1 MKVVFL
7 DRDGV
12 INQFPG
18 HGAYV
23 TRVKDLRFIRGSKK
37 AIALLTQ
44 AGYKIFV
51 ISNQAGVGRG
61 IFTQKKLDQIDARLK
76 QQVRLSGGCLTR
88 TLYCTHHPDAKCGCR
103 KPGID
108 NVRKAAGSIGKKITD
123 LKGCFF
129 IGDAGIDMKT
139 GKAANLK
146 TVLVLSGKSTHAQV
160 MQEGGKPD
168 YVVANLRDAV
178 KIVLNEDPSH
188 TRHSR
193 SRA

>member
-18 HGAYV
+18 HGSYV
-23 TRVKDLRFIRGSKK
+23 TRVRDLRFIRGSKQAIK
-37 AIALLTQ
+37 ALTQ

-61 IFTQKKLDQIDARLK
+61 VFTQKKLDQIDARLK
-76 QQVRLSGGCLTR
+76 REVFSSGGRITQ
-88 TLYCTHHPDAKCGCR
+88 TFYCTHHPDARCACR
-103 KPGID
+103 KPGIA
-108 NVRKAAGSIGKKITD
+108 NVKKALSTIGKNLSDTQ
-123 LKGCFF
+123 GCFF
-129 IGDAGIDMKT
+129 VGDASIDMRT
-139 GKAANLK
+139 GKAARLR
-146 TVLVLSGKSTHAQV
+146 TILVLSGKSTRAQV
-160 MQEGGKPD
+160 TKEGGIPD

-178 KIVLNEDPSH
+178 RIILDESLRH

-193 SRA
+193 SRS

>member
-18 HGAYV
+18 HGSYV
-23 TRVKDLRFIRGSKK
+23 TRVRDLRFIRGSKQAIK
-37 AIALLTQ
+37 ALTQ

-61 IFTQKKLDQIDARLK
+61 VFTQQKLNQIDARLK
-76 QQVRLSGGCLTR
+76 REVFSSGGRITQ
-88 TLYCTHHPDAKCGCR
+88 TFYCTHHPDERCSCR
-103 KPGID
+103 KPGIA
-108 NVRKAAGSIGKKITD
+108 NVNKALATVGMKLTD
-123 LKGCFF
+123 AKGCFF
-129 IGDAGIDMKT
+129 VGDASIDMKT
-139 GKAANLK
+139 GKAAHFK
-146 TVLVLSGKSTHAQV
+146 TILVLSGKSTKQQV
-160 MQEGGKPD
+160 KNEGGIPD

-178 KIVLNEDPSH
+178 RIILDESLRH

-193 SRA
+193 SRS